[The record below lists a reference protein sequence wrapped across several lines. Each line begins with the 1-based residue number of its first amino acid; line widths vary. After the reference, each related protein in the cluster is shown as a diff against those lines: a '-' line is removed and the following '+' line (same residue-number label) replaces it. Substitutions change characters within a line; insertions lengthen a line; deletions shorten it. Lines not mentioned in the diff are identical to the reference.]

1 VAQKVVL
8 LGREPFEISLLSNM
22 QAIQGPA
29 GIYACGRRWKLIPA
43 CTDYPALVKI
53 RKEVKKRL
61 KQETIEKLIVSD
73 LFSYQKGFE
82 KTPSKEATV

>member
-1 VAQKVVL
+1 
-8 LGREPFEISLLSNM
+8 M
-22 QAIQGPA
+22 
-29 GIYACGRRWKLIPA
+29 WKLILA
-43 CTDYPALVKI
+43 CTAHPAMVEI

-73 LFSYQKGFE
+73 LISYQKGFE